1 MMRITMCVRKAERIL
16 CVLFSFIYMVCHAIG
31 WANYRMHIEVLEH
44 PVQTL
49 QLNTR
54 LSNKSWVGYYG
65 YPQIPQRSRRN

>member
-1 MMRITMCVRKAERIL
+1 MCVRKAERIL

-54 LSNKSWVGYYG
+54 LSNKS
-65 YPQIPQRSRRN
+65 

>member
-54 LSNKSWVGYYG
+54 LSNKS
-65 YPQIPQRSRRN
+65 